1 MSAQNVRVGVIF
13 SASLRGFSEF
23 KKLGGGMT
31 GLAAATKK
39 VRGELTLLAATMAF
53 DFIKSAVQT
62 FAQFDHSMRKVQA
75 VTGGTTAQLTQ
86 LTDEA
91 RRLGREFPFTASE
104 AADAMFELS
113 LAGLEVNEVLATTE
127 TTLQLAMAGN
137 MGLAQSARIAV
148 ATMNA
153 FGYAAE
159 DVAEIGDVLTA
170 GFTNSAMTL
179 AEVGAGLSFVG
190 PVAAM
195 ANVSLEE
202 SVTVLG
208 LFANAGIAGARSGTT
223 FRQMLSKMLD
233 PTTDA
238 ARRMNELGLAF
249 TDANGDLLPM
259 VDILQQLIDAQLTAN
274 DVITIFGIRAAPG
287 VGALIQQ
294 GVDGFED
301 LSEAINNSE
310 GELNK
315 VADTMEQSAA
325 IQFKKF
331 TSAMDDFKI
340 AVGGTVMPIIT
351 AFIDAF
357 RGEGGMAESL
367 TAVTLALVPLFIGLG
382 NAAAMVLELM
392 LLISPLANLLAE
404 NAEIV
409 SLLAEA
415 YILAWLA
422 GKAYVAMLGLKA
434 LYAGFVATANVGL
447 ASSYA
452 AVWASMWPVVAV
464 LGVLIAAQEL
474 ELHVLEVLAIALIW
488 YAIYRTLANN
498 ATVAGAVAEGA
509 LAVAVGIGTAAIWA
523 QNAALAVWNVLA
535 APLTLTIL
543 AVVAAVAALIAIVVY
558 WNEICA
564 GAIWLV
570 NRLIEALAK
579 LANTLSFGLLDLGGS
594 GMLWD
599 DWGSFDVFHS
609 GGMSQGGLAMLEAG
623 ETVKSAAAVSEE
635 ERQGYTR
642 GGGNTNNINVSGV
655 VDPVAAAGEVVRKLN
670 RQNRLGMGS
679 ESW

>member
-1 MSAQNVRVGVIF
+1 MSSQNVRVGVIF

-39 VRGELTLLAATMAF
+39 VRGELALLGATMAF

-75 VTGGTTAQLTQ
+75 VTGGTTEQLKQ

-91 RRLGREFPFTASE
+91 RALGREFPFTASE

-113 LAGLEVNEVLATTE
+113 LAGLSVNEVLATTE
-127 TTLQLAMAGN
+127 TTLNLAMAGN

-153 FGYAAE
+153 FGYEAE
-159 DVAEIGDVLTA
+159 QVSEIGDVLTA
-170 GFTNSAMTL
+170 AFTNSAMTL

-190 PVAAM
+190 PVAAL
-195 ANVSLEE
+195 ANVSLED

-238 ARRMNELGLAF
+238 AQRMNALGLAF

-294 GVDGFED
+294 GVEGFEEM
-301 LSEAINNSE
+301 SEAVHDSN
-310 GELNK
+310 GELER
-315 VADTMEQSAA
+315 VAETMEQSAA

-340 AVGGTVMPIIT
+340 VLGAAVMPIIN

-357 RGEGGMAESL
+357 RGEGGLGESL
-367 TAVTLALVPLFIGLG
+367 TAITMAFVPLFQGFAQ
-382 NAAAMVLELM
+382 AAAMILQLL
-392 LLISPLANLLAE
+392 LLISPLADLMAE

-409 SLLAEA
+409 SMLAQA
-415 YILAWLA
+415 YMLAWAA
-422 GKAYVAMLGLKA
+422 GKAYTVILGVKAVA
-434 LYAGFVATANVGL
+434 AGVAAAANVGL
-447 ASSYA
+447 ASTYA
-452 AVWASMWPVVAV
+452 ALWASMWPVIAV
-464 LGVLIAAQEL
+464 MGVLLIAQETGITIV
-474 ELHVLEVLAIALIW
+474 EAATAALIW
-488 YAIYRTLANN
+488 YTVIVGLHKLGVFAW
-498 ATVAGAVAEGA
+498 ATAVYY
-509 LAVAVGIGTAAIWA
+509 LTIGIWL
-523 QNAALAVWNVLA
+523 QNAALAVMNVLL
-535 APLTLTIL
+535 APITLTIL
-543 AVVAAVAALIAIVVY
+543 AIVAAVVIVIGVFVY
-558 WNEICA
+558 WEEILY
-564 GAIWLV
+564 GLGVAIEYILE
-570 NRLIEALAK
+570 LLAK
-579 LANTLSFGLLDLGGS
+579 LANTLSFGLLDIGGA
-594 GMLWD
+594 GTLLD
-599 DWGSFDVFHS
+599 GWGNIDIFHS
-609 GGMSQGGLAMLEAG
+609 GGMSHGGLAMLEAG

-635 ERQGYTR
+635 ERQSYTR

>member
-1 MSAQNVRVGVIF
+1 MSSQNVRVGVIF

-39 VRGELTLLAATMAF
+39 VRGELALLGATMAF

-75 VTGGTTAQLTQ
+75 VTGGTTEQLKQ

-91 RRLGREFPFTASE
+91 RALGREFPFTASE

-113 LAGLEVNEVLATTE
+113 LAGLSVNEVLATTE
-127 TTLQLAMAGN
+127 TTLNLAMAGN

-153 FGYAAE
+153 FGYEAE
-159 DVAEIGDVLTA
+159 QVSEIGDVLTA
-170 GFTNSAMTL
+170 AFTNSAMTL

-190 PVAAM
+190 PVAAL
-195 ANVSLEE
+195 ANVSLED

-238 ARRMNELGLAF
+238 AQRMNALGLAF

-294 GVDGFED
+294 GVEGFEEM
-301 LSEAINNSE
+301 SEAVHDSN
-310 GELNK
+310 GELER
-315 VADTMEQSAA
+315 VAETMEQSAA

-340 AVGGTVMPIIT
+340 VLGAAVMPVIN
-351 AFIDAF
+351 AFIDSF
-357 RGEGGMAESL
+357 RGEGGLGESL
-367 TAVTLALVPLFIGLG
+367 TAITMAFVPLFQGFAQ
-382 NAAAMVLELM
+382 AAAMILQLL
-392 LLISPLANLLAE
+392 LLISPLADLMAE

-409 SLLAEA
+409 SMLAQA
-415 YILAWLA
+415 YMLAWAA
-422 GKAYVAMLGLKA
+422 GKAYTVILGVKAVA
-434 LYAGFVATANVGL
+434 AGVAAAANVGL
-447 ASSYA
+447 ASTYA
-452 AVWASMWPVVAV
+452 ALWASMWPVIAV
-464 LGVLIAAQEL
+464 MGVLLIAQETGITIV
-474 ELHVLEVLAIALIW
+474 EAATAALIW
-488 YAIYRTLANN
+488 Y
-498 ATVAGAVAEGA
+498 TVIVGLHKLGIFAWASAVYY
-509 LAVAVGIGTAAIWA
+509 LTIGIWL
-523 QNAALAVWNVLA
+523 QNAALAVMNVLL
-535 APLTLTIL
+535 APITLTIL
-543 AVVAAVAALIAIVVY
+543 AIVAAVVIVIGVFVY
-558 WNEICA
+558 WEEILY
-564 GAIWLV
+564 GLGVAIEYILE
-570 NRLIEALAK
+570 LLAK
-579 LANTLSFGLLDLGGS
+579 LANTLSFGLLDIGGA
-594 GMLWD
+594 GTLLD
-599 DWGSFDVFHS
+599 GWGNIDIFHS
-609 GGMSQGGLAMLEAG
+609 GGMSHGGLAMLEAG

-635 ERQGYTR
+635 ERQSYTR